1 MKHKKW
7 YTLAIC
13 ILILL
18 IILINIFWG
27 IMFLKERDKVKHS
40 IIPTLSE
47 DYFLERQ
54 TLTKNAKNYIAEI
67 DARSDYKENYTNS
80 NFQIEDVPLISQN
93 PDYPNGCE
101 AASAVMLLNYYGIN
115 ITLQEFIENHL
126 LTKNVYEENGT
137 RFGPNP
143 ALYYAGNPASTTRGW
158 GCFEPVIVRAMKSAI
173 ASYEKKTNQ
182 QINIEVLE
190 TEAIHSLETYTLFN
204 EPFLIWTTID
214 YEEESDVYE
223 WFSYDLKNTYT
234 YPKNS
239 HTVVVTGM
247 DELYYYIND
256 PLKKEKKIPVK
267 RETLEKSFDS
277 LGRQKILLKK
287 N

>member
-1 MKHKKW
+1 MKRKKGHI
-7 YTLAIC
+7 LVIG

-18 IILINIFWG
+18 IILLNIFWG
-27 IMFLKERDKVKHS
+27 IMLIKERAKIKHA

-47 DYFLERQ
+47 DYFIERQ
-54 TLTKNAKNYIAEI
+54 TLTKNAFEI
-67 DARSDYKENYTNS
+67 EIKSEGTS
-80 NFQIEDVPLISQN
+80 ESTPSFFQIENVFLINQN

-101 AASAVMLLNYYGIN
+101 AAAAVMLLNYYGID

-143 ALYYAGNPASTTRGW
+143 ALYYAGDPTSPTRGW
-158 GCFEPVIVRAMKSAI
+158 GCFEPVIVNAMKSAI

-182 QINIEVLE
+182 QLKIEFIE
-190 TEAIHSLETYTLFN
+190 TEAIHSLDTYAFFN
-204 EPFLIWTTID
+204 QPFLIWTTID
-214 YEEESDVYE
+214 YEEVTDIYE
-223 WFSYDLKNTYT
+223 WFNYEKTKTYT

-239 HTVVVTGM
+239 HVVVVTGM
-247 DELYYYIND
+247 DEEYYYIND
-256 PLKKEKKIPVK
+256 PLKNEKNIPVK

-277 LGRQKILLKK
+277 LGRQKIILKK
-287 N
+287 Y